1 MKNDKSLGLGDL
13 FIISAIFLT
22 LLRLTG
28 IISISW
34 TAIYHFNI
42 FVLIYLIVIFVIDL
56 VIAVAEAVIKKR
68 DE

>member
-28 IISISW
+28 IISTSW

-42 FVLIYLIVIFVIDL
+42 FVLIYLIVVFLIDL
-56 VIAVAEAVIKKR
+56 VIAIIDAAVKKR
-68 DE
+68 E

>member
-28 IISISW
+28 IISTSW

-42 FVLIYLIVIFVIDL
+42 FVLIYLIVVFIIDL
-56 VIAVAEAVIKKR
+56 VIAIIDAAVKKR
-68 DE
+68 E